1 MVPQI
6 GNQLKKYILFVFSH
20 VAIKN
25 LQNQFINSNFWFPIS
40 LVGKILLLK
49 IGCPQDLCL
58 IPFSLPMKYN
68 LGLGV
73 SCAWKWQMY
82 VNEKANEKENK

>member
-1 MVPQI
+1 LI
-6 GNQLKKYILFVFSH
+6 
-20 VAIKN
+20 
-25 LQNQFINSNFWFPIS
+25 SNFTCWQNI
-40 LVGKILLLK
+40 VIK
-49 IGCPQDLCL
+49 IGCPQDLCF

-82 VNEKANEKENK
+82 VNEKTNEKENKQDQNKRLCVVEKNIKQIQIMLQK